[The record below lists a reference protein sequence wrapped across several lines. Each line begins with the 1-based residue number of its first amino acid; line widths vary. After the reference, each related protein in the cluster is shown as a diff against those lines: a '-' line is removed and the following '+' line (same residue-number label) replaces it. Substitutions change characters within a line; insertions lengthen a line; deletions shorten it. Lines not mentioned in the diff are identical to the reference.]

1 MGCVCAKA
9 SATRDDAIDNEGGR
23 RRESNRSSVRAAS
36 PSGGE
41 GVSAVVC
48 TSEGCV
54 LPKRKPGS
62 QSGLHHRKGS
72 TKDSGA
78 KGVLS
83 CSTPGVVSMPH
94 AAKGEQSAA
103 GWPHWLSS
111 VAAEAIQ
118 GWVPRSTESY
128 LEVEQ
133 IGQGTYSTVFK
144 ARDITNDEIVALK
157 KVKFVNMD
165 PESVRFM
172 AREICILRRLDH
184 PNVLKLKGMAIS
196 RISGHLSLVFDYMK
210 HDLSGLSTA
219 HGSKFT
225 EPQIKCYMQ
234 QLLSGLE
241 HCHGRGVLHR
251 DIKGANLLVDNNG
264 ILKIGDFGL
273 ANYFQPDQKQQPLT
287 SRVVTLWYRAPEL
300 LLGATAYGVAI
311 DMWSVGCII
320 AELFAGKPIMPGT
333 TEVEQMHKIFKLCG
347 SPEEEYWQNSRLPHA
362 TTFRPQK
369 PYRRRVI
376 ETFKDFPRSALA
388 LIDILLSVEP
398 DKRGTAASALNSKF
412 FTMKP
417 LPSDPSALPKYSP
430 SKEFDARINQEA
442 RSKKC
447 GSVKGGEF
455 LRKTSRG
462 SKITPMKLATQG
474 RQRQPNKSIS
484 VRYGEDGGEGF
495 PIEPPPGKYRN
506 GFSHSTSVI
515 HPNAASNFTWN
526 HKAQGSSGQTSQM
539 APHVSLLSRDGRRST
554 RDSKATRNRI
564 LYSGPLVPGAG
575 NMEEM
580 LKEHERHI
588 QQAVRKA
595 RLDKVQRK

>member
-1 MGCVCAKA
+1 MGCVCAKG
-9 SATRDDAIDNEGGR
+9 SATKDDAVDNEGGR
-23 RRESNRSSVRAAS
+23 RGESNRSSVQAAA

-41 GVSAVVC
+41 VVRAVAC

-54 LPKRKPGS
+54 LPKRKPGP

-72 TKDSGA
+72 TKDSGV
-78 KGVLS
+78 KGVLLS
-83 CSTPGVVSMPH
+83 SVPGIVSMPH

-103 GWPHWLSS
+103 GWPYWLSS

-118 GWVPRSTESY
+118 GWVPRSSESY
-128 LEVEQ
+128 MEIEQ
-133 IGQGTYSTVFK
+133 IGQGTYSTVFR

-157 KVKFVNMD
+157 KVKFVNVD

-184 PNVLKLKGMAIS
+184 PNVLKLKAMAIS
-196 RISGHLSLVFDYMK
+196 RISGHLSLVFGYME
-210 HDLSGLSTA
+210 HDLSGLATA

-234 QLLSGLE
+234 QLLLGLE

-251 DIKGANLLVDNNG
+251 DIKGANLLVDYNG
-264 ILKIGDFGL
+264 VLKIGDFGL

-347 SPEEEYWQNSRLPHA
+347 SPSEEYWQNSRLPHA

-369 PYRRRVI
+369 PYRRRI
-376 ETFKDFPRSALA
+376 TETFKDVPRSALA
-388 LIDILLSVEP
+388 LIDTLLSVEP

-412 FTMKP
+412 FTTKP
-417 LPSDPSALPKYSP
+417 LPSDPSTLPKYPP
-430 SKEFDARINQEA
+430 SKEFDARIKDEA

-462 SKITPMKLATQG
+462 SKITPMKLASQE
-474 RQRQPNKSIS
+474 RQRQSNKSIS
-484 VRYGEDGGEGF
+484 IRYGEDGGEGF
-495 PIEPPPGKYRN
+495 PIEQPPRKYRN
-506 GFSHSTSVI
+506 GISHSISVI
-515 HPNAASNFTWN
+515 HPNAASNYTWN
-526 HKAQGSSGQTSQM
+526 QKPQGGSGQTSQM
-539 APHVSLLSRDGRRST
+539 APHVSLLSRDGRRSS
-554 RDSKATRNRI
+554 RDSKGTRNRI

-575 NMEEM
+575 SMEEM

-595 RLDKVQRK
+595 RIDKVQRK